1 MRISIHACLR
11 KISILLS
18 PQLQQRQNLHVQLTA
33 LQADYDNL
41 NARYEEE
48 SEAAS
53 IFRQQCSKLQAEFSA
68 MKTKLEK
75 DLMSK
80 TEEYEEMR

>member
-1 MRISIHACLR
+1 M
-11 KISILLS
+11 
-18 PQLQQRQNLHVQLTA
+18 QLTA

-48 SEAAS
+48 SESAS
-53 IFRQQCSKLQAEFSA
+53 IIRQQYSKLQAEFSA

-75 DLMSK
+75 DLMAK
-80 TEEYEEMR
+80 TEEYEDLR

>member
-1 MRISIHACLR
+1 M
-11 KISILLS
+11 
-18 PQLQQRQNLHVQLTA
+18 QLTA

-41 NARYEEE
+41 NVRYEEE

-53 IFRQQCSKLQAEFSA
+53 TFRQQYSKLQAEFGA

-75 DLMSK
+75 DLMAK
-80 TEEYEEMR
+80 TEEYEELRYPCT